1 MFDYSLAHWIGFL
14 SAAIL
19 LNLSP
24 GPDIAFILGHT
35 VRSGIRSGFAALF
48 GIWSGACLHVLM
60 AAAGLSAILAASAV
74 AFSTI
79 KWVGAAYLIW
89 LGIQA
94 LRSKGEGAWIK
105 EAGKTLPWSRIYR
118 QGILVSLL
126 NPKVAIFFL
135 AFLPQFVVE
144 GAGPV
149 WAQLLL
155 HGSLII
161 VVAAFIE
168 PPLILLGGRLT
179 EALRRNRSVGLWLD
193 RGLGA
198 LLVALGVRLA
208 TSAR

>member
-1 MFDYSLAHWIGFL
+1 MFDYSLAHWMGFL
-14 SAAIL
+14 TAAIL

-35 VRSGIRSGFAALF
+35 IRSDMRSGFAALF

-60 AAAGLSAILAASAV
+60 AAAGLSAILAASAL
-74 AFSTI
+74 AFSAV

-105 EAGKTLPWSRIYR
+105 EAGKTLPFSRIYR
-118 QGILVSLL
+118 QGIMVSLL

-168 PPLILLGGRLT
+168 PPLILLGSRLSET
-179 EALRRNRSVGLWLD
+179 LRRNRSLGLWLD
-193 RGLGA
+193 RGLGT
-198 LLVALGVRLA
+198 LFVALGVRLA
-208 TSAR
+208 ISAR

>member
-1 MFDYSLAHWIGFL
+1 MFDYSPAHWIAFL
-14 SAAIL
+14 SAAAL

-48 GIWSGACLHVLM
+48 GIWSGACVHVLM
-60 AAAGLSAILAASAV
+60 AAAGLSAILAASAI

-105 EAGKTLPWSRIYR
+105 ETGKTLPWSRIYR

-126 NPKVAIFFL
+126 NPKVAIFFSPSCRSSWSK
-135 AFLPQFVVE
+135 APARSGRSSCCTAVSSSWLPPSSSRRLSSSAAVLPRRCAAIE
-144 GAGPV
+144 ASACGWIAG
-149 WAQLLL
+149 L
-155 HGSLII
+155 
-161 VVAAFIE
+161 E
-168 PPLILLGGRLT
+168 RC
-179 EALRRNRSVGLWLD
+179 
-193 RGLGA
+193 
-198 LLVALGVRLA
+198 
-208 TSAR
+208 